1 VTAPKYQ
8 PGSVQHPA
16 SRSGG
21 FQRWQGVV
29 IGAVLL
35 ALGAGIVGVT
45 FSVATLPGQ
54 DSLGPRL
61 FPVLIGG
68 GLVLLGLANGWAG
81 WRSLR
86 QGEIHEGA
94 LFPVSVEEQANEAGV
109 TETGATERGATE
121 RGATERGDWPT
132 LLWVVGGLAL
142 GALGY
147 KWIGFILS
155 AWIVFLLTA
164 RGFAGRWSWRDALV
178 GLAVVL
184 TAYVGFTKGLGL
196 SLPAGILAFLTG
208 GR

>member
-1 VTAPKYQ
+1 MTAPKYQ
-8 PGSVQHPA
+8 PGGVLHPA
-16 SRSGG
+16 PRSSGL
-21 FQRWQGVV
+21 QRWQGVV

-94 LFPVSVEEQANEAGV
+94 LIPVSAEENANEAGV
-109 TETGATERGATE
+109 TE

-132 LLWVVGGLAL
+132 LLWVVAGLAL

-184 TAYVGFTKGLGL
+184 IAYVGFTKGLGL
-196 SLPAGILAFLTG
+196 SLPGGILAFLTG